1 MGSGLHLGRRHSG
14 GRSSDAL
21 AATQLL
27 EEDDDLLPHFVKMKR
42 YLGFGPAKWAGGWA
56 GLVGCGGSPSQ
67 VSFSPFF
74 GYFLFSIFCFQSL
87 DLSLIFKSVLDSNL
101 NSNLVLQVLNM

>member
-1 MGSGLHLGRRHSG
+1 VGGGLHLGRRHGS

-27 EEDDDLLPHFVKMKR
+27 EEDNDLLPRFVKTKR
-42 YLGFGPAKWAGGWA
+42 YLGVGPAKWAGGWA
-56 GLVGCGGSPSQ
+56 GLVGYGGSASQ
-67 VSFSPFF
+67 VSFS
-74 GYFLFSIFCFQSL
+74 LFSIFCFQSL